1 LVLGDKTTVKVTG
14 GAEKVRGF
22 VVCTSNVTPDFL
34 AKEVVEDLNT
44 EENYN
49 AWRRR
54 FITENFTLPV
64 DEDPVHV
71 RFDYTSATYALKCF
85 FDLCYNL
92 LQDPDVKNMLKKYYV
107 AIMHSLSP
115 DCIEKFRATKLELP
129 TFMKI

>member
-49 AWRRR
+49 AWRR
-54 FITENFTLPV
+54 
-64 DEDPVHV
+64 
-71 RFDYTSATYALKCF
+71 
-85 FDLCYNL
+85 
-92 LQDPDVKNMLKKYYV
+92 
-107 AIMHSLSP
+107 
-115 DCIEKFRATKLELP
+115 
-129 TFMKI
+129 